1 MSKRGWVIGALAL
14 VSLLLFSPAFPPAG
28 SHVVAQGTIGAPPE
42 WVNFYGINSTFNGAP
57 LPIGSEVVAYAGD
70 KRCGS
75 FIVHTL
81 GQYGV
86 MPCYRDRPEQ
96 PGAQPGDRIRFT
108 INGFEAIVRGPDEP
122 IWTVHGDLKH
132 VELEAHGVPQSPT
145 PTSTQTVMPT
155 STPTSTPIGWS
166 PSSTPT
172 PTWPWTP
179 TPTPILFPT
188 PTATP
193 WYWAS
198 PTPTSVV
205 PPATLPPGI
214 TCWNAVRDG
223 GFEAGGYWGV
233 DATARPAARSISQVH
248 AGTYSMRLGIE
259 NEANVAS
266 GSAVRQRLEV
276 PANAASA
283 LLTIFYYPTTETD
296 PRGDYWEILLMSPD
310 TNQVI
315 ATLWRNP
322 VSNDRRW
329 LQMNAD
335 LSSFRGYSFD
345 LYLNVFNDGQGGRS
359 AVYIDDVAFQICAPA
374 PQAPTPTFTPLPP
387 PPTPWTPYPTP
398 AGQCTELIVNGGFE
412 AGIQGWYLGPTERVP
427 ALVSDNRHSG
437 SYAMSLGIPS
447 GSNVESFSSIRQTVQ
462 IPADVTNVEIT
473 FWVYLMSTETGG
485 QDHQEFV
492 VLSPADNTT
501 LALPWRVWHDNSRT
515 WMQQRIN
522 LSNFRGQSIVVY
534 FNAYN
539 DGAGGVT
546 SMVIDDI
553 SLLAC
558 RPEPTPTATAIAL
571 VVPTATFTVPPAGA
585 AGQQTPAVTMARAT
599 PTPQPTSPGLLGAG
613 STGAII
619 AAAAAI
625 TAILGSVIIIG
636 VILRHRRRQAPSGP
650 AGGIYGAGP
659 VVPPPGLGPTP
670 SEGAPQGPW
679 MPPSPPSPPMPA
691 PGIPGEPQAPAG
703 GAPPTGGMPAPRPVR
718 VVSTT
723 RPRRIS
729 SVDADVSPRLP
740 PEEESEGPVG
750 PEEEGME
757 GQEHIDPGAPRRWIQ
772 LADEEA
778 PSEQPSSPPAE
789 EEGEEDA
796 DLPPW

>member
-1 MSKRGWVIGALAL
+1 MARRGWVIGALAL
-14 VSLLLFSPAFPPAG
+14 VSLLLISPALAPAG
-28 SHVVAQGTIGAPPE
+28 GQVTAQGTIGAPPE
-42 WVNFYGINSTFNGAP
+42 WVNFYGTNSTFNGLP
-57 LPIGSEVVAYAGD
+57 LPVGSEVVAYAGS

-108 INGFEAIVRGPDEP
+108 VNGYEAIVRGPDEP

-145 PTSTQTVMPT
+145 PTPTQTVMPT
-155 STPTSTPIGWS
+155 STPTATPIGWS
-166 PSSTPT
+166 PSPTPT

-188 PTATP
+188 PTPTT
-193 WYWAS
+193 WYWPS
-198 PTPTSVV
+198 PTPVI

-214 TCWNAVRDG
+214 TCWNQVQDG

-233 DATARPAARSISQVH
+233 DATARPAARSIAQVY

-266 GSAVRQRLEV
+266 GSAIRQRLEV
-276 PANAASA
+276 PANATSA
-283 LLTIFYYPTTETD
+283 LLTLFYYPATEPD
-296 PRGDYWEILLMSPD
+296 PRGDYWEMLLMSPG
-310 TNQVI
+310 TNQVL

-329 LQMNAD
+329 LQMNVD
-335 LSSFRGYSFD
+335 LSSFRGYAFD

-359 AVYIDDVAFQICAPA
+359 AVYVDEVAFQICAPA

-398 AGQCTELIVNGGFE
+398 AGQCTELISNGGFE
-412 AGIQGWYLGPTERVP
+412 AGAQGWYLGPTERVP
-427 ALVSDNRHSG
+427 ALTSDNRHSG
-437 SYAMSLGIPS
+437 NYAMRLGIPD
-447 GSNVESFSSIRQTVQ
+447 GPNVQTFSSIRQTVS
-462 IPADVTNVEIT
+462 IPADATTVEIT

-492 VLSPADNTT
+492 VLSPADGST
-501 LALPWRVWHDNSRT
+501 LALPWRVWYDNSRN

-522 LSNFRGQSIVVY
+522 LTQFRGQSIVVY

-539 DGAGGVT
+539 DGTGGVT

-558 RPEPTPTATAIAL
+558 RPAPTPTYTAIAL
-571 VVPTATFTVPPAGA
+571 VVPTATFTPAPAGA
-585 AGQQTPAVTMARAT
+585 AGQQTPMVTLARAT
-599 PTPQPTSPGLLGAG
+599 PTPTPAGLLSGANRG
-613 STGAII
+613 TI
-619 AAAAAI
+619 AAVTASI
-625 TAILGSVIIIG
+625 IAILGSVVVTG
-636 VILRHRRRQAPSGP
+636 LVLRHRRRQKLSGS
-650 AGGIYGAGP
+650 AGGVYGAGP
-659 VVPPPGLGPTP
+659 VAPPPGFGPAPSAGAQPGAPAPPFAQMPPQAPAP
-670 SEGAPQGPW
+670 SEPGAPQG
-679 MPPSPPSPPMPA
+679 
-691 PGIPGEPQAPAG
+691 PAG
-703 GAPPTGGMPAPRPVR
+703 GAPPPSGQPYQRPVR
-718 VVSTT
+718 VVSTA

-729 SVDADVSPRLP
+729 SVEPDLTPRMP
-740 PEEESEGPVG
+740 PEEEPEEFTEPA
-750 PEEEGME
+750 EEEGFE
-757 GQEHIDPGAPRRWIQ
+757 GEEPIDPGAPRRWIR
-772 LADEEA
+772 LADKEA
-778 PSEQPSSPPAE
+778 PPPEPPVEPAE
-789 EEGEEDA
+789 EEEEDE